1 MVGYISVNNIAGA
14 VAYAINKMEATS
26 GLVTA
31 SVFEDFYLL
40 GFFDLN
46 KVSDSQ
52 FKTIISHYRDL
63 ALVKA
68 LYWRM
73 FDHFRWL
80 VQATSGLNT
89 SKISENLFNY
99 GGFSDAQL
107 HDLANDSGNK
117 VLTHNLQACQEFLK
131 KWQPAFAGQF
141 EAN

>member
-1 MVGYISVNNIAGA
+1 
-14 VAYAINKMEATS
+14 
-26 GLVTA
+26 VTA

-52 FKTIISHYRDL
+52 YKAIISHYRDL

-80 VQATSGLNT
+80 ILATSGLNT
-89 SKISENLFNY
+89 SSISENLFNY
-99 GGFSDAQL
+99 GGFSDA
-107 HDLANDSGNK
+107 
-117 VLTHNLQACQEFLK
+117 
-131 KWQPAFAGQF
+131 
-141 EAN
+141 